1 VAQIKV
7 LNEFVL
13 SPLQSLFMWRVISC
27 DLEEVVKI
35 VLSQPLNLG
44 VHQPKDGE
52 GVVLSID
59 CVELLSEAKE
69 FVLEGEEAIAHK
81 VKSVGLN

>member
-1 VAQIKV
+1 
-7 LNEFVL
+7 
-13 SPLQSLFMWRVISC
+13 MWRVISC

-44 VHQPKDGE
+44 VHQPKNGK

-59 CVELLSEAKE
+59 CFELLSEAKE
-69 FVLEGEEAIAHK
+69 LVLEGEEAITHK